1 MDVHDRLVAGNQ
13 RCLGR
18 SVAGTGTA
26 TRSRAARPS
35 SGSAPRGIHPTIVAR
50 VARRRSRLRARRVDG
65 LQVHDPAPR
74 TAVTALSNDLGPSSP
89 HKSCQDC
96 IIATCGHDFRDGQ
109 GAKLRPQTAPGMP
122 RRLLPLVK
130 VRLFTKPPYV
140 AGPHPWADKFVP
152 RHLSDGFGQFPF
164 VHGDPLANQFDGS
177 FLIGFI
183 CKKIPHNSRVSL
195 GIESR
200 DPDVPSCWHSHAPQL
215 SSVNDLPYTN

>member
-1 MDVHDRLVAGNQ
+1 MIFGMDR
-13 RCLGR
+13 
-18 SVAGTGTA
+18 
-26 TRSRAARPS
+26 
-35 SGSAPRGIHPTIVAR
+35 
-50 VARRRSRLRARRVDG
+50 
-65 LQVHDPAPR
+65 
-74 TAVTALSNDLGPSSP
+74 
-89 HKSCQDC
+89 
-96 IIATCGHDFRDGQ
+96 GQ
-109 GAKLRPQTAPGMP
+109 GSGPQAASGMP

-164 VHGDPLANQFDGS
+164 VYGDPLANQFDGS
-177 FLIGFI
+177 FLIGFV
-183 CKKIPHNSRVSL
+183 CKKIPHDSRVSL